1 MMMILGTFRGALGS
15 GAQVTAPY
23 LQRQRL
29 FPTRQRLLLAAT
41 SSLSWPLSLS
51 CSCVGLAPVQST
63 LRPTSSL
70 SWPLSLPCSCVGL
83 APVQSTL
90 RPTFRPA
97 HRPALYAP
105 CAATPATLPATTGP
119 GPGAATTTD
128 FSDSA
133 AKRLNP
139 TSNCRQRLAY
149 CRQRLAFRQLPGPYL
164 CPCANELWARCK
176 TCL

>member
-1 MMMILGTFRGALGS
+1 MMILGTFRGALGS
-15 GAQVTAPY
+15 GAQWTAPY

-51 CSCVGLAPVQST
+51 
-63 LRPTSSL
+63 
-70 SWPLSLPCSCVGL
+70 CSCVGL

-164 CPCANELWARCK
+164 CPGANELWARCK